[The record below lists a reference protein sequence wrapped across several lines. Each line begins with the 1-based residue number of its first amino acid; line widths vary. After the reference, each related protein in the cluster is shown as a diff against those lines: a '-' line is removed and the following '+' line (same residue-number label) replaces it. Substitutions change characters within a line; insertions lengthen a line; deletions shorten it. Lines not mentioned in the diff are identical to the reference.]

1 MSPASPEGK
10 KEWFISVP
18 AQRTILGA
26 AVDNGMGERRYPF
39 PTVSSVAVQ
48 TVFISRRTHSHT
60 KAVQL
65 SPPKQSQFHG
75 GQIFVRVQLGSP

>member
-1 MSPASPEGK
+1 MVHFSSGSK
-10 KEWFISVP
+10 NDS
-18 AQRTILGA
+18 LGA
-26 AVDNGMGERRYPF
+26 TVDNGTGERRYPF

-75 GQIFVRVQLGSP
+75 GQILFVRVRLGSH